1 MKVKLYFR
9 FNYISLLFIE
19 TSNVRNINFIYVYVW
34 MNLNQL
40 LFVCL
45 SEFSMKDIFP
55 KYFLRITELFFLMAV
70 KIYLVS
76 NFSYRFKNSKQNS
89 ETEFE

>member
-1 MKVKLYFR
+1 
-9 FNYISLLFIE
+9 
-19 TSNVRNINFIYVYVW
+19 
-34 MNLNQL
+34 
-40 LFVCL
+40 
-45 SEFSMKDIFP
+45 MKDIFP

-89 ETEFE
+89 ETEFEWY